1 MQIKSMEER
10 KREKQE
16 FKLNEYKLDYQRAK
30 IQLLQQIKQI
40 YEQQN
45 TYLQAVVQAENDN
58 IRMMAQ
64 IQFDNTEQTVLTQD
78 KIVNQLRTE
87 LDTSAQLLAKL
98 EYEQS

>member
-1 MQIKSMEER
+1 M
-10 KREKQE
+10 
-16 FKLNEYKLDYQRAK
+16 
-30 IQLLQQIKQI
+30 
-40 YEQQN
+40 
-45 TYLQAVVQAENDN
+45 QAENDN